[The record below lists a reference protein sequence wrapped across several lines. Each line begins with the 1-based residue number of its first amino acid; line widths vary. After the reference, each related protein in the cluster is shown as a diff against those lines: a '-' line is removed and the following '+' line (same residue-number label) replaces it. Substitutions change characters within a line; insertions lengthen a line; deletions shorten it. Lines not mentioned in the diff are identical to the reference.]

1 LSQFWNFNIAHLVK
15 KINTEHI
22 LKSEHGVQKAHKLKI
37 YYNLQVVILP
47 NMNVKTSIQNCR
59 YMCSRAHTRYISDLH
74 IQIPHIPYNKEVL
87 IGLAKKCSAQT
98 HLRWHDLL
106 PIRFS
111 SMEGPPPNLLW
122 YIFLTVRCLSRTI
135 NSRRVLQL
143 CQKLESEF
151 TRKRSAQKQGKQIDN
166 NTKNDIISKS
176 MFTISV
182 MKQLIQYSLL
192 HKHRHKLKNRA
203 M

>member
-98 HLRWHDLL
+98 HFRWHDLL

-151 TRKRSAQKQGKQIDN
+151 TRKRSAQQYQKLYHIKVDVYNQRDETI
-166 NTKNDIISKS
+166 NTVQP
-176 MFTISV
+176 TT
-182 MKQLIQYSLL
+182 QAQ
-192 HKHRHKLKNRA
+192 A
-203 M
+203 